1 MPRRELDGRGQTLKQ
16 RKRGDLDERRRGTTR
31 PAPGAGEAASGGGRL
46 NRARVELNAATVR
59 VARAREQH
67 ATVAIPFRIL
77 ERESRVAASV
87 LAGGM
92 AYKLFLWLLPFG
104 LILGGVFGINNTN
117 DIEDA
122 IHSGGLVGAVINTI
136 GDSTR
141 ATGFDPLVLLVVGV
155 AGIVWAGRSGARS
168 VQLVY
173 ALIWDEPPPRARG
186 LHASLAFTGFL
197 CALLVVVGL
206 SCGCA
211 TTRSSRPCSPR
222 S

>member
-1 MPRRELDGRGQTLKQ
+1 MALGKRASNASEANVTSDAEEPRDPASGAGRASPQAEAVWIARASARTPRRCASRGLVNS
-16 RKRGDLDERRRGTTR
+16 TR
-31 PAPGAGEAASGGGRL
+31 PSRSP
-46 NRARVELNAATVR
+46 
-59 VARAREQH
+59 
-67 ATVAIPFRIL
+67 PDL

-87 LAGGM
+87 LAGGL

-173 ALIWDEPPPRARG
+173 ALIWDEPPTGEGRSMRRWPSPASCARCWSWSG
-186 LHASLAFTGFL
+186 SAG
-197 CALLVVVGL
+197 
-206 SCGCA
+206 GCA
-211 TTRSSRPCSPR
+211 TTRSSRAC
-222 S
+222 